1 MLIAF
6 ASASEAMM
14 KCVPLSKIAVVALSP
29 GRGFAAALPTLMP
42 VRFTDQYFCTAA
54 QLWEGCLQGCLSLMR
69 RMCGASNVR
78 LRGLHERLPNSVG
91 EHQRRELTL
100 MSLGLTTHPG
110 TFCAVP

>member
-1 MLIAF
+1 MKGCSTDRTEVIQQEHTVLIAF

-54 QLWEGCLQGCLSLMR
+54 PALGGLSSKECLSLDEDKH
-69 RMCGASNVR
+69 ASAVLAIVR
-78 LRGLHERLPNSVG
+78 LRGLHRKDCQIL
-91 EHQRRELTL
+91 
-100 MSLGLTTHPG
+100 
-110 TFCAVP
+110 

>member
-54 QLWEGCLQGCLSLMR
+54 QLWEGLSTR
-69 RMCGASNVR
+69 VPVSDEAHVR
-78 LRGLHERLPNSVG
+78 
-91 EHQRRELTL
+91 
-100 MSLGLTTHPG
+100 
-110 TFCAVP
+110 C